1 MGVPG
6 FFAWLL
12 KKYNST
18 KLITESINTNIDILY
33 IDANCLF
40 HPQCFK
46 VLYNYKCNQSDLY
59 KALNV
64 NDQTTILIQI

>member
-6 FFAWLL
+6 FFAWLVR
-12 KKYNST
+12 KYKTRKIIIYEVDND
-18 KLITESINTNIDILY
+18 IDILY

-46 VLYNYKCNQSDLY
+46 VLDMNPDWEDSEKLQ
-59 KALNV
+59 KKM
-64 NDQTTILIQI
+64 TFH